1 MKLLIITQKMDCEDP
16 VLGFFHHWVEK
27 LAERFEKTTVICL
40 QKGTVNLPPDIAVW
54 SLGKEIKQS
63 RLSYLL
69 NFFRCIWVLRKSY
82 DAVFVHMN
90 PVYIVLGGM
99 CWLLL
104 GKKYYLWYNHSYGN
118 FLTWLAAAMAHNV
131 FYTSPFSYTA
141 RFKHGRRM
149 PAGIDTELFSRNT
162 GIIRQPRSI
171 LYLGRISPIKK
182 VDVLIQAAE
191 LLNKRA
197 GDFTLCI
204 AGGAEKQFA
213 DYYNSITALAES
225 PACSGRIRFMGE
237 IPNYRAAEVYNGNE
251 VLVNLSPSGLFDK
264 TVLEAMACEALVIAS
279 SEAFREFL
287 PLECLFAEGNAEDL
301 AEKLHYLINL
311 PQEAKQAY
319 GNRFRQ
325 YIIERHDLTLLTK
338 ELSRALA
345 GRGNKG
351 Q

>member
-40 QKGTVNLPPDIAVW
+40 QKGMVNLPPDIAVW

-63 RLSYLL
+63 RFIYVL
-69 NFFRCIWVLRKSY
+69 NFFRCIWVLRSSY

-90 PVYIVLGGM
+90 PVYILLGGL

-141 RFKHGRRM
+141 RFKHSRRM

-182 VDVLIQAAE
+182 VGVLIRAAE
-191 LLNKRA
+191 LLYKCA

-279 SEAFREFL
+279 SEAFREIL

-301 AEKLHYLINL
+301 AAKLQYLINL

-319 GNRFRQ
+319 GKRFRQ

-338 ELSRALA
+338 GLARALA
-345 GRGNKG
+345 GRDNKG